1 MQKKIVWTLRII
13 EDIDRIPE
21 NYLEHLKNTTGLYEI
36 RVQVGNNI
44 FRIFCFFDLDN
55 IVVVGNGFQKKTQK
69 TPRQQIEYAEQVKK
83 EYYESKNKNL
93 KSLDQFIDEKIGKQ
107 GTERREEFEIE
118 YDAFK
123 LGVLIQQARE
133 DKGLTQE
140 QLAELAGT
148 NKSYISK
155 LERNLKDIRFST
167 LQRIIN
173 EGLGAHLDIS
183 IRFK

>member
-1 MQKKIVWTLRII
+1 MK
-13 EDIDRIPE
+13 
-21 NYLEHLKNTTGLYEI
+21 
-36 RVQVGNNI
+36 
-44 FRIFCFFDLDN
+44 
-55 IVVVGNGFQKKTQK
+55 
-69 TPRQQIEYAEQVKK
+69 A
-83 EYYESKNKNL
+83 KNKNL
-93 KSLDQFIDEKIGKQ
+93 KSLDQFIDEKIGKK
-107 GTERREEFEIE
+107 GTDKRERFEAE

-133 DKGLTQE
+133 EKGLTQE

-173 EGLGAHLDIS
+173 KGLGGHLEIS
-183 IRFK
+183 IKLK

>member
-1 MQKKIVWTLRII
+1 M
-13 EDIDRIPE
+13 
-21 NYLEHLKNTTGLYEI
+21 NAKN
-36 RVQVGNNI
+36 R
-44 FRIFCFFDLDN
+44 
-55 IVVVGNGFQKKTQK
+55 
-69 TPRQQIEYAEQVKK
+69 
-83 EYYESKNKNL
+83 NL
-93 KSLDQFIDEKIGKQ
+93 KSLDQFIDEKIGKK
-107 GTERREEFEIE
+107 GTVKRERFEND

-133 DKGLTQE
+133 QKGLTQE

-173 EGLGAHLDIS
+173 EGLGGHLDIS
-183 IRFK
+183 IRLDEKHPSIIE

>member
-1 MQKKIVWTLRII
+1 MK
-13 EDIDRIPE
+13 
-21 NYLEHLKNTTGLYEI
+21 
-36 RVQVGNNI
+36 
-44 FRIFCFFDLDN
+44 
-55 IVVVGNGFQKKTQK
+55 
-69 TPRQQIEYAEQVKK
+69 A
-83 EYYESKNKNL
+83 KNKNL
-93 KSLDQFIDEKIGKQ
+93 KSLDQFIEEKVGEK
-107 GTERREEFEIE
+107 GTVKREQFEND

-133 DKGLTQE
+133 QKGLTQE

-173 EGLGAHLDIS
+173 EGLGGHLDIS
-183 IRFK
+183 IRLDEKYQSIIE

>member
-1 MQKKIVWTLRII
+1 M
-13 EDIDRIPE
+13 
-21 NYLEHLKNTTGLYEI
+21 
-36 RVQVGNNI
+36 
-44 FRIFCFFDLDN
+44 
-55 IVVVGNGFQKKTQK
+55 KT
-69 TPRQQIEYAEQVKK
+69 
-83 EYYESKNKNL
+83 KNKNL
-93 KSLDQFIDEKIGKQ
+93 KSLDQFIDEEIGKK
-107 GTERREEFEIE
+107 GTGKRELFEAE

-133 DKGLTQE
+133 EKGLTQE

-173 EGLGAHLDIS
+173 KGLGGHLEIS
-183 IRFK
+183 IKLK